1 MGRILVGVHRTAAAS
16 QALKWAAGTAA
27 RQEALLHVV
36 TVITP
41 GLAVS
46 GYESYLATL
55 PDALLD
61 ASRRQAAFIENVVGV
76 QPDVRVRREIVVG
89 TAVDRL
95 VALSEG
101 ADLLVV
107 GKRSRSWAGIHWPH
121 TARGCVRASRCP
133 VVIVHERDGVLL
145 PEPVGSVP
153 LLCARPSERME
164 RRSEALEGVSTSR
177 SPMPAPPTGAHRRD
191 AAAVV
196 GVAGRRSLVWK
207 GSSDDFHNRGRSQ
220 RRELGCRAMGRRTG
234 K

>member
-41 GLAVS
+41 GWAVS

-76 QPDVRVRREIVVG
+76 QPDLRVRREIVVG

-107 GKRSRSWAGIHWPH
+107 GKRSRWWPGIDWPH
-121 TARGCVRASRCP
+121 TARGCVKASRCP
-133 VVIVHERDGVLL
+133 VVVVHERDVALL
-145 PEPVGSVP
+145 REPVTTVPFSVLDRGSEWSGGPRP
-153 LLCARPSERME
+153 LKVCQLPDRRCRRHPQVHTEATPPRLSE
-164 RRSEALEGVSTSR
+164 
-177 SPMPAPPTGAHRRD
+177 
-191 AAAVV
+191 
-196 GVAGRRSLVWK
+196 
-207 GSSDDFHNRGRSQ
+207 
-220 RRELGCRAMGRRTG
+220 
-234 K
+234 

>member
-1 MGRILVGVHRTAAAS
+1 MGRILVGVHRTPAAS

-41 GLAVS
+41 GWAVS

-107 GKRSRSWAGIHWPH
+107 GKRSRWWPGIDWPH
-121 TARGCVRASRCP
+121 IARACVKASRCP
-133 VVIVHERDGVLL
+133 VVVVHERDVALVR
-145 PEPVGSVP
+145 EPV
-153 LLCARPSERME
+153 
-164 RRSEALEGVSTSR
+164 
-177 SPMPAPPTGAHRRD
+177 TGAPFSVLGRQIEWSGGPRPLKVCQLPDRRCRRHPQVHTD
-191 AAAVV
+191 AMPP
-196 GVAGRRSLVWK
+196 W
-207 GSSDDFHNRGRSQ
+207 
-220 RRELGCRAMGRRTG
+220 
-234 K
+234 